1 MVQFAT
7 VSQHALE
14 FTLFSA
20 NIKILSKIFPHIKQT
35 LICNVKMQLNS
46 LMDCCRFHQLFQGF
60 HIT

>member
-35 LICNVKMQLNS
+35 LICNVKM
-46 LMDCCRFHQLFQGF
+46 
-60 HIT
+60 